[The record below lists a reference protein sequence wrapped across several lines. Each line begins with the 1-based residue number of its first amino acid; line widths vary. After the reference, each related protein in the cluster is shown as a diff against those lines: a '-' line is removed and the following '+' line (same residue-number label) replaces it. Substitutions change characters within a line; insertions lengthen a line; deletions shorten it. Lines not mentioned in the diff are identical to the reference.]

1 MTGLAGL
8 PGLASLTGLPGA
20 SGLPGL
26 TGAQGLT
33 VAGAAA
39 AGSDGVAGAARGDIE
54 VTVGLVLLLLAVGL
68 VAGTIDAVVG
78 GGGLIQLPAL
88 LLVPGIS
95 AVQALATNKVGSI
108 AGATVSSL
116 TYLRRVRPDRSATFP
131 AAGFALIGAVLGA
144 MLASMVPEALFRP
157 VILVVLVGVA
167 AFTLLKPTLG
177 QEAKLRFPPDS
188 AAHHSTAWVLGFVVG
203 VYDGV
208 LGPGTGSFLVIG
220 FVALIGFSFL
230 QASASTKIVNW
241 ATNLGALLF
250 FVPAGHAVWPL
261 GLALAV
267 GNLTGGYIGAR
278 AAIRLGSG
286 FVRIVFV
293 VVVGAMV
300 LSMGWSMLS
309 TVLGA

>member
-1 MTGLAGL
+1 MTGLVDA
-8 PGLASLTGLPGA
+8 
-20 SGLPGL
+20 
-26 TGAQGLT
+26 TGAVDAPRSILS
-33 VAGAAA
+33 ASASGAAA
-39 AGSDGVAGAARGDIE
+39 GGSGGSGIE
-54 VTVGLVLLLLAVGL
+54 VTVGLLLLLFAVGL

-116 TYLRRVRPDRSATFP
+116 TYLRRVTPDKSATFP
-131 AAGFALIGAVLGA
+131 AAGFALVGAVLGA
-144 MLASMVPEALFRP
+144 MLASLVPEALFRP
-157 VILVVLVGVA
+157 IILVVLVGVA
-167 AFTLLKPTLG
+167 VFTLLKPTLG

-203 VYDGV
+203 IYDGV

-220 FVALIGFSFL
+220 FVALVGFSFL

-261 GLALAV
+261 GLALAA
-267 GNLTGGYIGAR
+267 GNLMGGYIGAR

-300 LSMGWSMLS
+300 LSMGWNMLS
-309 TVLGA
+309 GVLGG